1 MLPAGLRGLRLEG
14 SVPKRLV
21 DSRDGTGSSTGKLGV
36 GRDVQVSV
44 VVAPITVGGITVEVP
59 GSAVASHVVVDMSA
73 YIETN
78 ASGGFVPSNP
88 SRFVDTRG
96 DTGLQPE

>member
-1 MLPAGLRGLRLEG
+1 MNIVAVDAEASGFMTVCPYGVIRPLASNLNFDTG
-14 SVPKRLV
+14 SVVANNVIALIGG
-21 DSRDGTGSSTGKLGV
+21 DGRVYIYSS
-36 GRDVQVSV
+36 
-44 VVAPITVGGITVEVP
+44 
-59 GSAVASHVVVDMSA
+59 VASHVVVDMPA